1 MQATVT
7 GYADCLTQGMA
18 CGLTGSPG
26 NDPTAAM
33 SGYLIPSYGKG
44 TCGTCWKLTNPR
56 TLDFHGGAQLPTI
69 GAPLHSPRGDGMVV
83 LINNSC
89 APGRDQYQPGAV
101 GQCAQT
107 EANPEDKL
115 GSQTVLDL
123 CRDTDAVSMLWGT
136 PDPGMAVADIEEV
149 DCSEWSGTVRKAS

>member
-7 GYADCLTQGMA
+7 GYTDCLTQGMA

-26 NDPTAAM
+26 KDPTGAM
-33 SGYLIPSYGKG
+33 SGYLIPTYGKG

-56 TLDFHGGAQLPTI
+56 TLDFHGTGQLPTI
-69 GAPLHSPRGDGMVV
+69 AGPLKSPKGDGMVV

-89 APGRDQYQPGAV
+89 APGKDQYQPGAV

-107 EANPEDKL
+107 NANPQDKL

-123 CRDTDAVSMLWGT
+123 CRDTNAVSMLWGT
-136 PDPGMAVADIEEV
+136 PQPGMAVADLEEV
-149 DCSEWSGTVRKAS
+149 DCSQWSGTVKKAS